1 MALKKCQSKQI
12 SISGCFTSSKG
23 QLATYSDSAKENG
36 GRLVNDF
43 VDEKLEV
50 TKLKKRIWS
59 ATFVSAH
66 NFHHCV
72 TSDDVNEKVMMRD
85 IAAS

>member
-1 MALKKCQSKQI
+1 MDSHFGICIPSIMALKKCQSKQI

-50 TKLKKRIWS
+50 TKLKKRI
-59 ATFVSAH
+59 
-66 NFHHCV
+66 
-72 TSDDVNEKVMMRD
+72 
-85 IAAS
+85 